1 MNKNILRFIFLVF
14 VLALALIGTNRSTS
28 SLEAQTDQF
37 SRQIHQLLQNE
48 THLEGAIAGISIRN
62 ANTGELLYQHNGS
75 KLLRPASNLKLLTAA
90 SALSILGPEYRFS
103 TEVLTDGQVKN
114 GVLKGNLY
122 IRGKGDP
129 TLMEKDLANFAE
141 QLKAKGIHKI
151 KGKLVGDDT
160 WYDDKHYSQD
170 LPWTDEDTYYGA
182 QVSALS
188 ISPDREYDAGTI
200 IANITPANQVG
211 KRTKVTLTPET
222 NYVSINNQLETV
234 SAKEGKDIEVNRK
247 HGTNHITISGQI
259 PLDSAAEKEWIA
271 VWDPAKYVL
280 HLFEKNLKAQ
290 GITVSKSSLG
300 KASSSAQTLLTKD
313 SIPLSELFI
322 PFMKLSNNGHAEI
335 LVKELGRIK
344 KGKGSWKHGLSI
356 LKKDLRKYNLDT
368 ESMVLRDGSGLSH
381 INLVTPNQISKL
393 LFRIQEESWFSIYKN
408 SLPIAGSDDRMEGGT
423 LRYRMKTPPLL
434 GQVQAKTGTIST
446 VSSLSGYAETINGNT
461 VTFSIILNNMKS
473 EEYGKSIEDQIVSFI
488 ARLL

>member
-1 MNKNILRFIFLVF
+1 MNKHTLRFIFLVL
-14 VLALALIGTNRSTS
+14 VLVLTLIGNRSAT
-28 SLEAQTDQF
+28 SLEAQTDSF
-37 SRQIHQLLQNE
+37 SRQIQQLMQNE
-48 THLEGAIAGISIRN
+48 PHLEGAIAGISIRH
-62 ANTGELLYQHNGS
+62 AKTGKLLYQHNGS

-103 TEVLTDGQVKN
+103 TEVLTNGQVKS

-151 KGKLVGDDT
+151 EGKLIGDDT
-160 WYDDKHYSQD
+160 WYDEKRYSQD

-188 ISPDREYDAGTI
+188 ISPDRDYDAGTM
-200 IANITPANQVG
+200 IANIAPANQAG
-211 KRTKVTLTPET
+211 RKAKITLSPET

-234 SAKEGKDIEVNRK
+234 PAKEGKDIEVNRK
-247 HGTNHITISGQI
+247 HGTNDVTISGQI
-259 PLDSAAEKEWIA
+259 PIGSAIEKEWIA
-271 VWDPAKYVL
+271 VWDPAKYAMR
-280 HLFEKNLKAQ
+280 LFKKNLKDQ
-290 GITVSKSSLG
+290 GITVSESAKG
-300 KASSSAQTLLTKD
+300 KTPSSAQTLLTKK

-335 LVKELGRIK
+335 LIKELGRVK
-344 KGKGSWKHGLSI
+344 TGEGSWKKGLGI
-356 LKKDLRKYNLDT
+356 MKKNLQKYHIDT
-368 ESMVLRDGSGLSH
+368 NSMVLRDGSGLSH

-393 LFRIQEESWFSIYKN
+393 LFRIQEESWFSLYKN

-423 LRYRMKTPPLL
+423 LRYRMKRPPLL

-446 VSSLSGYAETINGNT
+446 VSSLSGYADTINGKT
-461 VTFSIILNNMKS
+461 VTFSILLNNMKN
-473 EEYGKSIEDQIVSFI
+473 EEYGKSIEDQIVGFI